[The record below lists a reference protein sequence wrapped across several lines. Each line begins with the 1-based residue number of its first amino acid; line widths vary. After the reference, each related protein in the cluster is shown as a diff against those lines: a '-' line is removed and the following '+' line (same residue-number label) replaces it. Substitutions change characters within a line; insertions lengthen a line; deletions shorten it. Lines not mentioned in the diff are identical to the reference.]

1 MGTLR
6 LGSKGQEVLEMTS
19 QLVSIGLLGSPST
32 VFDEEVE
39 GAVRAWQAHGI
50 DPRGRKLVVDGIYG
64 PMTAASLREN
74 VADRNLPW
82 PKRLDDF
89 TRTNHVAD
97 MIVRVALE
105 ELKAGAREIGGNNQ
119 GPWVEKYHRNDK
131 ASQYEWAWCA
141 AFTSWCVAEACKRL
155 EYPMPFNYT
164 GGAQNI
170 YKQFD
175 AKGWTYD
182 ASDAN
187 PPQPGDIVVWWRG
200 TTRTWKGHVGIVWD
214 FKDGV
219 VHVIEGNVGKYP
231 AQVAIF
237 AYNLQDM
244 EKLLGFCRIP
254 PPTPR

>member
-1 MGTLR
+1 
-6 LGSKGQEVLEMTS
+6 MTS
-19 QLVSIGLLGSPST
+19 KLMSVGLLDAT
-32 VFDEEVE
+32 TDEFTEEVE
-39 GAVRAWQAHGI
+39 LAVKAWQHHGI

-64 PMTAASLREN
+64 PMTAAWLSEDPAKRFLAIPN
-74 VADRNLPW
+74 NLE
-82 PKRLDDF
+82 DF

-105 ELKAGAREIGGNNQ
+105 ELRDNAREIGGNNQ

-131 ASQYEWAWCA
+131 ASQYAWAWCA

-155 EYPMPFNYT
+155 EYPMPFKYT

-175 AKGWTYD
+175 ARGWTFEPTD
-182 ASDAN
+182 EN
-187 PPQPGDIVVWWRG
+187 PPRPGDIVVWWRG

-214 FKDGV
+214 YRDGV
-219 VHVIEGNVGKYP
+219 VFVIEGNVGKYP

-237 AYNLQDM
+237 TYNVQDM
-244 EKLLGFCRIP
+244 TKLIGFCRIP